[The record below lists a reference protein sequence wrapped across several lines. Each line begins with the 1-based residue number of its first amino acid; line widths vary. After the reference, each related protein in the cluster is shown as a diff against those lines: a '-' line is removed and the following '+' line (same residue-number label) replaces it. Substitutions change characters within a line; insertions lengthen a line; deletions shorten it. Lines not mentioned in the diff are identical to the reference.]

1 MGEQIVSESQS
12 SGARGSTAT
21 VGGPTKSRYITSY
34 AARRVFKD
42 AIQFPPDVTGVQD
55 AIDIHCHAHEG
66 QQDAL
71 ALAKH
76 ASKSGMRGILFKTIV
91 GRKRPAEAVRKVR
104 AELASWCED
113 EGAEP
118 VNCWAGWMVADST
131 KPPSLEATREQLEDG
146 VTAVWMPVTMHANTL
161 NKVGGRAIWFD
172 PTADRTA

>member
-1 MGEQIVSESQS
+1 MADIEN
-12 SGARGSTAT
+12 AT
-21 VGGPTKSRYITSY
+21 PVNERCMTSY
-34 AARRVFKD
+34 PARRGYRPGVV
-42 AIQFPPDVTGVQD
+42 FPPKVPGVQD

-104 AELASWCED
+104 DELASWCED

-118 VNCWAGWMVADST
+118 VTCWAGWMVADST
-131 KPPSLEATREQLEDG
+131 KP
-146 VTAVWMPVTMHANTL
+146 
-161 NKVGGRAIWFD
+161 
-172 PTADRTA
+172 